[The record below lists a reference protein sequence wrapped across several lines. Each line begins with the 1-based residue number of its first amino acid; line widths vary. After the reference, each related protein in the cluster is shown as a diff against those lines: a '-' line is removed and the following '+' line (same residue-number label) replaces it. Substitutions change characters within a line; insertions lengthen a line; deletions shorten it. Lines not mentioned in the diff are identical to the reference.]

1 MMNQRKM
8 QKNLIRSHYLN
19 LQQKNKKRREAARKK
34 KDDDNVPNLGNGAQ
48 GAQNNANNITTISG
62 KCDNGKVSS
71 DPETEKKL
79 RKLNDKLTAIQKLKS
94 QQQEGKQ
101 LEKNQIEKISKEKEI
116 INEIQKLK
124 I

>member
-1 MMNQRKM
+1 MGR
-8 QKNLIRSHYLN
+8 ID
-19 LQQKNKKRREAARKK
+19 EE
-34 KDDDNVPNLGNGAQ
+34 PF
-48 GAQNNANNITTISG
+48 
-62 KCDNGKVSS
+62 
-71 DPETEKKL
+71 TEKKL
-79 RKLNDKLTAIQKLKS
+79 RKLNDKLTAIQKLKA